1 MQALSGAGAKRTRR
15 ALKNPAAILS
25 VFFSLILSFFIFFS
39 SYLTQRTRAARERF
53 RFFVSLFCF
62 FFISSRGRPPPP
74 DEKPKNPFCQRTKK
88 SNLPVR
94 MTLFFLVW
102 FVSCRPAKRNNDRPD
117 GMHGF
122 RCRRLTA
129 RALHKS
135 VLSTH
140 SYNRMHHYWFPGCWP
155 TQTAKGSA
163 TRALRRPAPRHNIP
177 TLVKKVHNQ
186 SSHDQSSTKN
196 KPKGHHLFPVHLV
209 CRPVSRLFSLGHI
222 HRLGADNRHAL
233 SAEPDDLE
241 RERERKHTK
250 KETQRETRS

>member
-1 MQALSGAGAKRTRR
+1 MRVRAHTLIPKIKNIERRRASVGDLVCGPHAGALWCGRQKDPARTQEPGSDFVRLFFFDSFFFHFFFIVPHAEDARSAR
-15 ALKNPAAILS
+15 ALP
-25 VFFSLILSFFIFFS
+25 
-39 SYLTQRTRAARERF
+39 
-53 RFFVSLFCF
+53 LFCF
-62 FFISSRGRPPPP
+62 LVLLFFISSRGRPPPP

-177 TLVKKVHNQ
+177 TLVKKSPQPILARPIVDKKQ
-186 SSHDQSSTKN
+186 TKG
-196 KPKGHHLFPVHLV
+196 PP
-209 CRPVSRLFSLGHI
+209 PFSC
-222 HRLGADNRHAL
+222 ASCL
-233 SAEPDDLE
+233 SP
-241 RERERKHTK
+241 RI
-250 KETQRETRS
+250 